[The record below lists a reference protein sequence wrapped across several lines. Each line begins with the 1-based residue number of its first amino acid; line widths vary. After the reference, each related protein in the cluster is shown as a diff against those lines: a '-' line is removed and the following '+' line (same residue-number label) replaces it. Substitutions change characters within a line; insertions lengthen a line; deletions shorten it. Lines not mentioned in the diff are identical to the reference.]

1 MMNRKSKL
9 LSLLLAL
16 CILAAVFPALPSAM
30 AADGETAA
38 PPATAV
44 TYEDVLAGLAD
55 PYDYFGPLDENSV
68 PAAVG
73 YENAVERLHVARM
86 YDEEG
91 DSLHNVIF
99 KNADGSRT
107 QYLFDYPVKYV
118 TETGEIA
125 DIRLDV
131 VRDAQTAGAFR
142 TAANSVVTTFSP
154 YLSDGILL
162 QSGGVSLRLIP
173 AGASPAPSAS
183 SAFSAAPA
191 AQRLDAGTVA
201 YAVDDK
207 TDYEYTLTYTG
218 FKEDIVVS
226 EYTGQTEY
234 TFTLLTNGLTLTQR
248 DGSYYLTDDDGAVK
262 ATIGDILIFTA
273 DERNNALGTLTHET
287 VQDKQAYTLT
297 IHLDDEYLRDE
308 NTAYPIRIDPTIEI
322 TSAAGA
328 IEDVTL
334 NSLSGS
340 DGDSW
345 SLTIGKRATY
355 GVSRVLMRFPGLSLS
370 AIPSAD
376 KITSA
381 SVELRDLMCE
391 DEAMMVY
398 CYVFTGNSWTESTAN
413 WSNVNPDSY
422 TTLLSS
428 RTVSY
433 SNGASQPSAHRYA
446 FNITNAVKGW
456 KTGNY
461 IQSKGLLFKAPASV
475 ENGSTYIKKTF
486 SSYNRSTY
494 KPSLTVNY
502 DVGESQILANGTYY
516 LNGKEGGGYLRYAS
530 GAASA
535 KSGLISSLGNSVRW
549 ELQSVDGGYV
559 LRSRSDMTKYLA
571 VPSSTASTS
580 VTVETVSESALPSRC
595 IWTISGASGGCFV
608 KSAYN
613 GKYLYSYGTALNM
626 SSTTGT
632 SGSAA
637 YNARVWRLASTSYYG
652 TANSSASNHELSSF
666 SMSNAT
672 ISLGEPI
679 NPKMT
684 TDISSPL
691 WDSPS
696 DFTYSSNANY
706 ICDSRTGTLIGASS
720 GSCSVVATHKVT
732 GQTASFT
739 VTVEDSLLKD
749 SCLVGG
755 TKYLKYSVG
764 NNSSVLSGNVTWAS
778 SDLSV
783 ATVNSSGIVTGINTG
798 YAFISAKNSSG
809 KIILQCE
816 FQVSSPHTE
825 KLATFSY
832 NETQYLYCPSTY
844 LNQWT
849 QNLDEAFELKVD
861 IIYCL
866 RSYYRLPEAQHPD
879 GVQLKNILK
888 DNVNLTIDADAALW
902 LFNECYLGYRGLYN
916 PEYLNN
922 LRKQY
927 FNYLKEITAF
937 CAFSMAGNLDP
948 TKTLSNCN
956 GYDDLVYD
964 LSKEWGHNES
974 SSNVMLG
981 SMGYQGKY
989 YFVEAEKYGYRYFYS
1004 PNYNQFN
1011 NKYGA
1016 DFVRSVNVRYL
1027 QRCINSNCTFY
1038 FCSDPTTA
1046 KITSSLHME
1055 YSYLLNYYKNLW
1067 GEVYLISESGL
1078 WFFSRTP

>member
-38 PPATAV
+38 PPASAV

-428 RTVSY
+428 KTVSY

-456 KTGNY
+456 KLGNY
-461 IQSKGLLFKAPASV
+461 MQSKGLLFKAPASV

-502 DVGESQILANGTYY
+502 DVGESQGIANGTYY

-535 KSGLISSLGNSVRW
+535 KSGLISSLGNSIRW

-559 LRSRSDMTKYLA
+559 LRSKSDMTKYLA

-595 IWTISGASGGCFV
+595 IWTISVASGGCFV

-613 GKYLYSYGTALNM
+613 GKYLYSYGTVLNT

-652 TANSSASNHELSSF
+652 NSSTYTNRELSLSSGF
-666 SMSNAT
+666 SDYVLEVGQSQY
-672 ISLGEPI
+672 IYI
-679 NPKMT
+679 NKYYNNEIWC
-684 TDISSPL
+684 DA
-691 WDSPS
+691 S
-696 DFTYSSNANY
+696 DFTYS
-706 ICDSRTGTLIGASS
+706 IVPTGKITISS
-720 GSCSVVATHKVT
+720 GKINTLKRGTAIITATHKVT
-732 GQTASFT
+732 DRIKTFE
-739 VTVEDSLLKD
+739 VYVENSLLDENDKTEVYNRFNNLIGD
-749 SCLVGG
+749 GYA
-755 TKYLKYSVG
+755 YLPIYNILDVNEALEDVLEHDDIITEYCNEYRIPKEFVQSVLFREIWCYSVTDAAADVAVQEYYAWKEG
-764 NNSSVLSGNVTWAS
+764 VGSEPLIKKTDSSTGLGQIFASTAIKALNNADDRN
-778 SDLSV
+778 
-783 ATVNSSGIVTGINTG
+783 
-798 YAFISAKNSSG
+798 FISLTTQYDASDWYDVWIVWQKLHNNNTFNIQCCSLV
-809 KIILQCE
+809 ILDCQYE
-816 FQVSSPHTE
+816 FQDDVPYDDFFDFSESQIKTI
-825 KLATFSY
+825 LARY
-832 NETQYLYCPSTY
+832 NGY
-844 LNQWT
+844 
-849 QNLDEAFELKVD
+849 
-861 IIYCL
+861 
-866 RSYYRLPEAQHPD
+866 
-879 GVQLKNILK
+879 G
-888 DNVNLTIDADAALW
+888 DAAA
-902 LFNECYLGYRGLYN
+902 EYGDICY
-916 PEYLNN
+916 
-922 LRKQY
+922 QY
-927 FNYLKEITAF
+927 YQIFEA
-937 CAFSMAGNLDP
+937 
-948 TKTLSNCN
+948 CN
-956 GYDDLVYD
+956 
-964 LSKEWGHNES
+964 S
-974 SSNVMLG
+974 
-981 SMGYQGKY
+981 
-989 YFVEAEKYGYRYFYS
+989 
-1004 PNYNQFN
+1004 
-1011 NKYGA
+1011 
-1016 DFVRSVNVRYL
+1016 
-1027 QRCINSNCTFY
+1027 
-1038 FCSDPTTA
+1038 
-1046 KITSSLHME
+1046 
-1055 YSYLLNYYKNLW
+1055 
-1067 GEVYLISESGL
+1067 
-1078 WFFSRTP
+1078 

>member
-38 PPATAV
+38 PPASAV

-428 RTVSY
+428 KTVSY

-456 KTGNY
+456 KLGNY
-461 IQSKGLLFKAPASV
+461 MQSKGLLFKAPASV

-502 DVGESQILANGTYY
+502 DVGESQRLANGTYY

-535 KSGLISSLGNSVRW
+535 KSGLISSLGNSIRW

-559 LRSRSDMTKYLA
+559 LRSKSDMTKYLA

-595 IWTISGASGGCFV
+595 IWTISVASGGCFV

-613 GKYLYSYGTALNM
+613 GKYLYSYGTVLNT

-652 TANSSASNHELSSF
+652 NSSTYTNRELSLSSGF
-666 SMSNAT
+666 SDYVLEVGQSQY
-672 ISLGEPI
+672 IYI
-679 NPKMT
+679 NKYYNNEIWC
-684 TDISSPL
+684 DA
-691 WDSPS
+691 S
-696 DFTYSSNANY
+696 DFTYS
-706 ICDSRTGTLIGASS
+706 IVPTGKITISS
-720 GSCSVVATHKVT
+720 GKINTLKRGTAIITATHKVT
-732 GQTASFT
+732 
-739 VTVEDSLLKD
+739 DRIK
-749 SCLVGG
+749 
-755 TKYLKYSVG
+755 
-764 NNSSVLSGNVTWAS
+764 
-778 SDLSV
+778 
-783 ATVNSSGIVTGINTG
+783 
-798 YAFISAKNSSG
+798 
-809 KIILQCE
+809 
-816 FQVSSPHTE
+816 
-825 KLATFSY
+825 TF
-832 NETQYLYCPSTY
+832 
-844 LNQWT
+844 
-849 QNLDEAFELKVD
+849 
-861 IIYCL
+861 
-866 RSYYRLPEAQHPD
+866 
-879 GVQLKNILK
+879 
-888 DNVNLTIDADAALW
+888 
-902 LFNECYLGYRGLYN
+902 
-916 PEYLNN
+916 
-922 LRKQY
+922 
-927 FNYLKEITAF
+927 
-937 CAFSMAGNLDP
+937 
-948 TKTLSNCN
+948 
-956 GYDDLVYD
+956 
-964 LSKEWGHNES
+964 
-974 SSNVMLG
+974 
-981 SMGYQGKY
+981 
-989 YFVEAEKYGYRYFYS
+989 
-1004 PNYNQFN
+1004 
-1011 NKYGA
+1011 
-1016 DFVRSVNVRYL
+1016 
-1027 QRCINSNCTFY
+1027 
-1038 FCSDPTTA
+1038 
-1046 KITSSLHME
+1046 
-1055 YSYLLNYYKNLW
+1055 
-1067 GEVYLISESGL
+1067 
-1078 WFFSRTP
+1078 

>member
-355 GVSRVLMRFPGLSLS
+355 GVSRVLMRS
-370 AIPSAD
+370 
-376 KITSA
+376 
-381 SVELRDLMCE
+381 
-391 DEAMMVY
+391 
-398 CYVFTGNSWTESTAN
+398 
-413 WSNVNPDSY
+413 
-422 TTLLSS
+422 
-428 RTVSY
+428 
-433 SNGASQPSAHRYA
+433 
-446 FNITNAVKGW
+446 
-456 KTGNY
+456 
-461 IQSKGLLFKAPASV
+461 
-475 ENGSTYIKKTF
+475 
-486 SSYNRSTY
+486 
-494 KPSLTVNY
+494 
-502 DVGESQILANGTYY
+502 GERA
-516 LNGKEGGGYLRYAS
+516 
-530 GAASA
+530 
-535 KSGLISSLGNSVRW
+535 
-549 ELQSVDGGYV
+549 
-559 LRSRSDMTKYLA
+559 
-571 VPSSTASTS
+571 
-580 VTVETVSESALPSRC
+580 
-595 IWTISGASGGCFV
+595 
-608 KSAYN
+608 
-613 GKYLYSYGTALNM
+613 
-626 SSTTGT
+626 
-632 SGSAA
+632 
-637 YNARVWRLASTSYYG
+637 
-652 TANSSASNHELSSF
+652 
-666 SMSNAT
+666 
-672 ISLGEPI
+672 
-679 NPKMT
+679 
-684 TDISSPL
+684 
-691 WDSPS
+691 
-696 DFTYSSNANY
+696 
-706 ICDSRTGTLIGASS
+706 
-720 GSCSVVATHKVT
+720 
-732 GQTASFT
+732 
-739 VTVEDSLLKD
+739 
-749 SCLVGG
+749 
-755 TKYLKYSVG
+755 
-764 NNSSVLSGNVTWAS
+764 
-778 SDLSV
+778 
-783 ATVNSSGIVTGINTG
+783 
-798 YAFISAKNSSG
+798 
-809 KIILQCE
+809 
-816 FQVSSPHTE
+816 
-825 KLATFSY
+825 
-832 NETQYLYCPSTY
+832 
-844 LNQWT
+844 
-849 QNLDEAFELKVD
+849 
-861 IIYCL
+861 
-866 RSYYRLPEAQHPD
+866 
-879 GVQLKNILK
+879 
-888 DNVNLTIDADAALW
+888 
-902 LFNECYLGYRGLYN
+902 
-916 PEYLNN
+916 
-922 LRKQY
+922 
-927 FNYLKEITAF
+927 
-937 CAFSMAGNLDP
+937 
-948 TKTLSNCN
+948 
-956 GYDDLVYD
+956 
-964 LSKEWGHNES
+964 
-974 SSNVMLG
+974 
-981 SMGYQGKY
+981 
-989 YFVEAEKYGYRYFYS
+989 
-1004 PNYNQFN
+1004 
-1011 NKYGA
+1011 
-1016 DFVRSVNVRYL
+1016 
-1027 QRCINSNCTFY
+1027 
-1038 FCSDPTTA
+1038 
-1046 KITSSLHME
+1046 
-1055 YSYLLNYYKNLW
+1055 
-1067 GEVYLISESGL
+1067 
-1078 WFFSRTP
+1078 

>member
-1 MMNRKSKL
+1 MNRKSKL

-456 KTGNY
+456 KLGNY
-461 IQSKGLLFKAPASV
+461 MQSKGLLFKAPASV

-502 DVGESQILANGTYY
+502 DVGESQGIANGTYY

-535 KSGLISSLGNSVRW
+535 KSGLISSLGNSIRW

-595 IWTISGASGGCFV
+595 IWTISVADGGGCLL

-613 GKYLYSYGTALNM
+613 GKYLYSYGTVLNTT
-626 SSTTGT
+626 STLGT
-632 SGSAA
+632 SGTST
-637 YNARVWRLASTSYYG
+637 YNARVWRIITQTNMVGKELGNG
-652 TANSSASNHELSSF
+652 TRFYWNNSMMGYTNTIKYKTNP
-666 SMSNAT
+666 SNAAWAD
-672 ISLGEPI
+672 E
-679 NPKMT
+679 
-684 TDISSPL
+684 
-691 WDSPS
+691 S
-696 DFTYSSNANY
+696 DFTYQVQ
-706 ICDSRTGTLIGASS
+706 DSTIISINTLGVITPKKTGNT
-720 GSCSVVATHKVT
+720 VVNITHKVT
-732 GQTASFT
+732 DLEFEMYVNVNSQQTYKGTLSRWSDIESDVIGFWSESPSVYEENIESDNTAFHFDEGVDSAIDQWNDVLNLSMTMTSMENNADIVILGGTRQQLAARGHTVSDGANASTVMQYQIVGYYTYNGTIKLEAEMLGAKIGVVSGSRPINEYRKT
-739 VTVEDSLLKD
+739 VTHEM
-749 SCLVGG
+749 GH
-755 TKYLKYSVG
+755 
-764 NNSSVLSGNVTWAS
+764 A
-778 SDLSV
+778 
-783 ATVNSSGIVTGINTG
+783 
-798 YAFISAKNSSG
+798 
-809 KIILQCE
+809 
-816 FQVSSPHTE
+816 
-825 KLATFSY
+825 
-832 NETQYLYCPSTY
+832 
-844 LNQWT
+844 
-849 QNLDEAFELKVD
+849 
-861 IIYCL
+861 
-866 RSYYRLPEAQHPD
+866 
-879 GVQLKNILK
+879 
-888 DNVNLTIDADAALW
+888 
-902 LFNECYLGYRGLYN
+902 LGYFGHASGTTDVM
-916 PEYLNN
+916 
-922 LRKQY
+922 Y
-927 FNYLKEITAF
+927 FAGHASYTLKPNDYAH
-937 CAFSMAGNLDP
+937 LQQ
-948 TKTLSNCN
+948 
-956 GYDDLVYD
+956 VYD
-964 LSKEWGHNES
+964 
-974 SSNVMLG
+974 
-981 SMGYQGKY
+981 
-989 YFVEAEKYGYRYFYS
+989 
-1004 PNYNQFN
+1004 
-1011 NKYGA
+1011 
-1016 DFVRSVNVRYL
+1016 
-1027 QRCINSNCTFY
+1027 
-1038 FCSDPTTA
+1038 
-1046 KITSSLHME
+1046 
-1055 YSYLLNYYKNLW
+1055 
-1067 GEVYLISESGL
+1067 
-1078 WFFSRTP
+1078 

>member
-413 WSNVNPDSY
+413 WSNVNPNSY

-428 RTVSY
+428 KTVSY

-456 KTGNY
+456 KLGNY
-461 IQSKGLLFKAPASV
+461 MQSKGLLFKAPASV

-535 KSGLISSLGNSVRW
+535 KSGLISSLGNSIRW

-559 LRSRSDMTKYLA
+559 LRSKSDMTKYLA

-595 IWTISGASGGCFV
+595 IWTISVASGGCFV

-613 GKYLYSYGTALNM
+613 GKYLYSYGTVLNT

-652 TANSSASNHELSSF
+652 NSSTYTNRELSLSSGF
-666 SMSNAT
+666 SDYVLEVGQSQY
-672 ISLGEPI
+672 IYI
-679 NPKMT
+679 NKYYNNEIWC
-684 TDISSPL
+684 DA
-691 WDSPS
+691 S
-696 DFTYSSNANY
+696 DFTYS
-706 ICDSRTGTLIGASS
+706 IVPTGKITISS
-720 GSCSVVATHKVT
+720 GKINTLKRGTAIITATHKVT
-732 GQTASFT
+732 DRIKTFE
-739 VTVEDSLLKD
+739 VYVENSLLDENDKTEVYNRFNNLIGD
-749 SCLVGG
+749 GYA
-755 TKYLKYSVG
+755 YLPIYNILDVNEALEDVLEHDDIITEYCNEYRIPKEFVQSVLFREIWCYSVTDAAADVAVQEYYAWKEG
-764 NNSSVLSGNVTWAS
+764 VGSEPLIKKTDSSTGLGQIFASTAIKALNNADDRN
-778 SDLSV
+778 
-783 ATVNSSGIVTGINTG
+783 
-798 YAFISAKNSSG
+798 FISLTTQYDASDWYDVWIVWQKLHNNNTFNIQCCSLV
-809 KIILQCE
+809 ILDCQYE
-816 FQVSSPHTE
+816 FQDDVPYDDFFDFSESQIKTI
-825 KLATFSY
+825 LARY
-832 NETQYLYCPSTY
+832 NGY
-844 LNQWT
+844 
-849 QNLDEAFELKVD
+849 
-861 IIYCL
+861 
-866 RSYYRLPEAQHPD
+866 
-879 GVQLKNILK
+879 G
-888 DNVNLTIDADAALW
+888 DAAA
-902 LFNECYLGYRGLYN
+902 EYGDICY
-916 PEYLNN
+916 
-922 LRKQY
+922 QY
-927 FNYLKEITAF
+927 YQIFEA
-937 CAFSMAGNLDP
+937 
-948 TKTLSNCN
+948 CN
-956 GYDDLVYD
+956 
-964 LSKEWGHNES
+964 S
-974 SSNVMLG
+974 
-981 SMGYQGKY
+981 
-989 YFVEAEKYGYRYFYS
+989 
-1004 PNYNQFN
+1004 
-1011 NKYGA
+1011 
-1016 DFVRSVNVRYL
+1016 
-1027 QRCINSNCTFY
+1027 
-1038 FCSDPTTA
+1038 
-1046 KITSSLHME
+1046 
-1055 YSYLLNYYKNLW
+1055 
-1067 GEVYLISESGL
+1067 
-1078 WFFSRTP
+1078 

>member
-428 RTVSY
+428 KTVSY

-456 KTGNY
+456 KLGNY
-461 IQSKGLLFKAPASV
+461 MQSKGLLFKAPASV

-502 DVGESQILANGTYY
+502 DVGESQGIANGTYY

-535 KSGLISSLGNSVRW
+535 KSGLISSLGNSIRW

-559 LRSRSDMTKYLA
+559 LRSKSDMTKYLA

-595 IWTISGASGGCFV
+595 IWTISVASGGCFV

-613 GKYLYSYGTALNM
+613 GKYLYSYGTVLNT

-652 TANSSASNHELSSF
+652 NSSTYTNRELSLSSGF
-666 SMSNAT
+666 SDYVLEVGQSQY
-672 ISLGEPI
+672 IYI
-679 NPKMT
+679 NKYYNNEIWC
-684 TDISSPL
+684 DA
-691 WDSPS
+691 S
-696 DFTYSSNANY
+696 DFTYS
-706 ICDSRTGTLIGASS
+706 IVPTGKITISS
-720 GSCSVVATHKVT
+720 GKINTLKRGTAIITATHKVT
-732 GQTASFT
+732 DRIKTFE
-739 VTVEDSLLKD
+739 VYVENSLLDENDKTEVYNRFNNLIGD
-749 SCLVGG
+749 GYA
-755 TKYLKYSVG
+755 YLPIYNILDVNEALEDVLEHDDIITEYCNEYRIPKEFVQSVLFREIWCYSVTDAAADVAVQEYYAWKEG
-764 NNSSVLSGNVTWAS
+764 VGSEPLIKKTDSSTGLGQIFASTAIKALNNADDRN
-778 SDLSV
+778 
-783 ATVNSSGIVTGINTG
+783 
-798 YAFISAKNSSG
+798 FISLTTQYDASDWYDVWIVWQKLHNNNTFNIQCCSLV
-809 KIILQCE
+809 ILDCQYE
-816 FQVSSPHTE
+816 FQDDVPYDDFFDFSESQIKTI
-825 KLATFSY
+825 LARY
-832 NETQYLYCPSTY
+832 NGY
-844 LNQWT
+844 
-849 QNLDEAFELKVD
+849 
-861 IIYCL
+861 
-866 RSYYRLPEAQHPD
+866 
-879 GVQLKNILK
+879 G
-888 DNVNLTIDADAALW
+888 DAAA
-902 LFNECYLGYRGLYN
+902 EYGDICY
-916 PEYLNN
+916 
-922 LRKQY
+922 QY
-927 FNYLKEITAF
+927 YQIFEA
-937 CAFSMAGNLDP
+937 
-948 TKTLSNCN
+948 CN
-956 GYDDLVYD
+956 
-964 LSKEWGHNES
+964 S
-974 SSNVMLG
+974 
-981 SMGYQGKY
+981 
-989 YFVEAEKYGYRYFYS
+989 
-1004 PNYNQFN
+1004 
-1011 NKYGA
+1011 
-1016 DFVRSVNVRYL
+1016 
-1027 QRCINSNCTFY
+1027 
-1038 FCSDPTTA
+1038 
-1046 KITSSLHME
+1046 
-1055 YSYLLNYYKNLW
+1055 
-1067 GEVYLISESGL
+1067 
-1078 WFFSRTP
+1078 

>member
-413 WSNVNPDSY
+413 WSNVNPNSY

-428 RTVSY
+428 KTVSY

-456 KTGNY
+456 KLGNY
-461 IQSKGLLFKAPASV
+461 MQSKGLLFKAPASV

-502 DVGESQILANGTYY
+502 DVGESQGIANGTYY

-535 KSGLISSLGNSVRW
+535 KSGLISSLGNSIRW

-559 LRSRSDMTKYLA
+559 LRSKSDMTKYLA

-595 IWTISGASGGCFV
+595 IWTISVASGGCFV

-613 GKYLYSYGTALNM
+613 GKYLYSYGTVLNT

-652 TANSSASNHELSSF
+652 NSSTYTNRELSLSSGF
-666 SMSNAT
+666 SDYVLEVGQSQY
-672 ISLGEPI
+672 IYI
-679 NPKMT
+679 NKYYNNEIWC
-684 TDISSPL
+684 DA
-691 WDSPS
+691 S
-696 DFTYSSNANY
+696 DFTYS
-706 ICDSRTGTLIGASS
+706 IVPTGKITISS
-720 GSCSVVATHKVT
+720 GKINTLKRGTAIITATHKVT
-732 GQTASFT
+732 DRIKTFE
-739 VTVEDSLLKD
+739 VYVENSLLDENDKTEVYNRFNNLIGD
-749 SCLVGG
+749 GYA
-755 TKYLKYSVG
+755 YLPIYNILDVNEALEDVLEHDDIITEYCNEYRIPKEFVQSVLFREIWCYSVTDAAADVAVQEYYAWKEG
-764 NNSSVLSGNVTWAS
+764 VGSEPLIKKTDSSTGLGQIFASTAIKALNNADDRN
-778 SDLSV
+778 
-783 ATVNSSGIVTGINTG
+783 
-798 YAFISAKNSSG
+798 FISLTTQYDASDWYDVWIVWQKLHNNNTFNIQCCSLV
-809 KIILQCE
+809 ILDCQYE
-816 FQVSSPHTE
+816 FQDDVPYDDFFDFSESQIKTI
-825 KLATFSY
+825 LARY
-832 NETQYLYCPSTY
+832 NGY
-844 LNQWT
+844 
-849 QNLDEAFELKVD
+849 
-861 IIYCL
+861 
-866 RSYYRLPEAQHPD
+866 
-879 GVQLKNILK
+879 G
-888 DNVNLTIDADAALW
+888 DAAA
-902 LFNECYLGYRGLYN
+902 EYGDICY
-916 PEYLNN
+916 
-922 LRKQY
+922 QY
-927 FNYLKEITAF
+927 YQIFEA
-937 CAFSMAGNLDP
+937 
-948 TKTLSNCN
+948 CN
-956 GYDDLVYD
+956 
-964 LSKEWGHNES
+964 S
-974 SSNVMLG
+974 
-981 SMGYQGKY
+981 
-989 YFVEAEKYGYRYFYS
+989 
-1004 PNYNQFN
+1004 
-1011 NKYGA
+1011 
-1016 DFVRSVNVRYL
+1016 
-1027 QRCINSNCTFY
+1027 
-1038 FCSDPTTA
+1038 
-1046 KITSSLHME
+1046 
-1055 YSYLLNYYKNLW
+1055 
-1067 GEVYLISESGL
+1067 
-1078 WFFSRTP
+1078 

>member
-1 MMNRKSKL
+1 MNRKSKL

-38 PPATAV
+38 PPASAV

-428 RTVSY
+428 KTVSY

-456 KTGNY
+456 KLGNY
-461 IQSKGLLFKAPASV
+461 MQSKGLLFKAPASV

-535 KSGLISSLGNSVRW
+535 KSGLISSLGNSIRW

-559 LRSRSDMTKYLA
+559 LRSKSDMTKYLA

-595 IWTISGASGGCFV
+595 IWTISVASGGCFV

-613 GKYLYSYGTALNM
+613 GKYLYSYGTVLNT

-652 TANSSASNHELSSF
+652 NSSTYTNRELSLSSGF
-666 SMSNAT
+666 SDYVLEVGQSQY
-672 ISLGEPI
+672 IYI
-679 NPKMT
+679 NKYYNNEIWC
-684 TDISSPL
+684 DA
-691 WDSPS
+691 S
-696 DFTYSSNANY
+696 DFTYS
-706 ICDSRTGTLIGASS
+706 IVPTGKITISS
-720 GSCSVVATHKVT
+720 GKINTLKRGTAIITATHKVT
-732 GQTASFT
+732 DRIKTFE
-739 VTVEDSLLKD
+739 VYVENSLLDENDKTEVYNRFNNLIGD
-749 SCLVGG
+749 GYA
-755 TKYLKYSVG
+755 YLPIYNILDVNEALEDVLEHDDIITEYCNEYRIPKEFVQSVLFREIWCYSVTDAAADVAVQEYYAWKEG
-764 NNSSVLSGNVTWAS
+764 VGSEPLIKKTDSSTGLGQIFASTAIKALNNADDRN
-778 SDLSV
+778 
-783 ATVNSSGIVTGINTG
+783 
-798 YAFISAKNSSG
+798 FISLTTQYDASDWYDVWIVWQKLHNNNTFNIQCCSLV
-809 KIILQCE
+809 ILDCQYE
-816 FQVSSPHTE
+816 FQDDVPYDDFFDFSESQIKTI
-825 KLATFSY
+825 LARY
-832 NETQYLYCPSTY
+832 NGY
-844 LNQWT
+844 
-849 QNLDEAFELKVD
+849 
-861 IIYCL
+861 
-866 RSYYRLPEAQHPD
+866 
-879 GVQLKNILK
+879 G
-888 DNVNLTIDADAALW
+888 DAAA
-902 LFNECYLGYRGLYN
+902 EYGDICY
-916 PEYLNN
+916 
-922 LRKQY
+922 QY
-927 FNYLKEITAF
+927 YQIFEA
-937 CAFSMAGNLDP
+937 
-948 TKTLSNCN
+948 CN
-956 GYDDLVYD
+956 
-964 LSKEWGHNES
+964 S
-974 SSNVMLG
+974 
-981 SMGYQGKY
+981 
-989 YFVEAEKYGYRYFYS
+989 
-1004 PNYNQFN
+1004 
-1011 NKYGA
+1011 
-1016 DFVRSVNVRYL
+1016 
-1027 QRCINSNCTFY
+1027 
-1038 FCSDPTTA
+1038 
-1046 KITSSLHME
+1046 
-1055 YSYLLNYYKNLW
+1055 
-1067 GEVYLISESGL
+1067 
-1078 WFFSRTP
+1078 

>member
-428 RTVSY
+428 KTVSY

-456 KTGNY
+456 KLGNY
-461 IQSKGLLFKAPASV
+461 MQSKGLLFKAPASV

-502 DVGESQILANGTYY
+502 DVGESQGIANGTYY

-535 KSGLISSLGNSVRW
+535 KSGLISSLGNSIRW

-595 IWTISGASGGCFV
+595 IWTISVASGGCFV

-613 GKYLYSYGTALNM
+613 GKYLYSYGTVLNT

-652 TANSSASNHELSSF
+652 NSSTYTNRELSLSSGF
-666 SMSNAT
+666 SDYVLEVGQSQY
-672 ISLGEPI
+672 IYI
-679 NPKMT
+679 NKYYNNEIWC
-684 TDISSPL
+684 DA
-691 WDSPS
+691 S
-696 DFTYSSNANY
+696 DFTYS
-706 ICDSRTGTLIGASS
+706 IVPTGKITISS
-720 GSCSVVATHKVT
+720 GKINTLKRGTAIITATHKVT
-732 GQTASFT
+732 DRIKTFE
-739 VTVEDSLLKD
+739 VYVENSLLDENDKTEVYNRFNNLIGD
-749 SCLVGG
+749 GYA
-755 TKYLKYSVG
+755 YLPIYNILDVNEALEDVLEHDDIITEYCNEYRIPKEFVQSVLFREIWCYSVTDAAADVAVQEYYAWKEG
-764 NNSSVLSGNVTWAS
+764 VGSEPLIKKTDSSTGLGQIFASTAIKALNNADDRN
-778 SDLSV
+778 
-783 ATVNSSGIVTGINTG
+783 
-798 YAFISAKNSSG
+798 FISLTTQYDASDWYDVWIVWQKLHNNNTFNIQCCSLV
-809 KIILQCE
+809 ILDCQYE
-816 FQVSSPHTE
+816 FQDDVPYDDFFDFSESQIKTI
-825 KLATFSY
+825 LARY
-832 NETQYLYCPSTY
+832 NGY
-844 LNQWT
+844 
-849 QNLDEAFELKVD
+849 
-861 IIYCL
+861 
-866 RSYYRLPEAQHPD
+866 
-879 GVQLKNILK
+879 G
-888 DNVNLTIDADAALW
+888 DAAA
-902 LFNECYLGYRGLYN
+902 EYGDICY
-916 PEYLNN
+916 
-922 LRKQY
+922 QY
-927 FNYLKEITAF
+927 YQIFEA
-937 CAFSMAGNLDP
+937 
-948 TKTLSNCN
+948 CN
-956 GYDDLVYD
+956 
-964 LSKEWGHNES
+964 S
-974 SSNVMLG
+974 
-981 SMGYQGKY
+981 
-989 YFVEAEKYGYRYFYS
+989 
-1004 PNYNQFN
+1004 
-1011 NKYGA
+1011 
-1016 DFVRSVNVRYL
+1016 
-1027 QRCINSNCTFY
+1027 
-1038 FCSDPTTA
+1038 
-1046 KITSSLHME
+1046 
-1055 YSYLLNYYKNLW
+1055 
-1067 GEVYLISESGL
+1067 
-1078 WFFSRTP
+1078 